1 VRIPERPG
9 LPVFVVT
16 TLVAL
21 AAVTLVEWQHR
32 RHDRATTVARLA
44 EALEGLCGDAT
55 PLLLRS
61 SAEADA
67 IIREWAAAGG
77 FRVTLVAADGR
88 VHADSWT
95 LPSLL
100 DRLENHAQRQ
110 EIVLA
115 AGGGFGVAHRRSLTS
130 DRFTTYVAKLTRTGD
145 RSSGTLRLSVE
156 DTPRVFSWSAVMM
169 ALLGAAMAGAL
180 AQTLGRRFHEQVARH
195 LVPWTDLPGDA
206 ALAAQ
211 AEKADR
217 LFRATQ
223 ERLAHEANV
232 TRAAV
237 DEVGEG
243 VALVDTAGVVRFAN
257 AAATRLIGDDLRI
270 GRPLVEGIRAPE
282 LLAALHDVLER
293 GGARH
298 TSCVGATG
306 VELVVRVCALDHPIL
321 AVAVVWRDISGERQ
335 LERARRALVADL
347 AHELRTPLTVLA
359 GVSEELAEEGIAAD
373 VLATLERQV
382 RRLRTFAED
391 LEELAAIES
400 GQLQLH
406 DEELDASAIA
416 RQVAGDLAG
425 EAERAGVAV
434 SVSGGPVTLR
444 TDPSRLFQVLTN
456 LVDNGIR
463 YNRQGGMVEVVVE
476 RMDSGARIV
485 VRDSGVGIPAVEV
498 GLVFQRFYRVRRGSQ
513 SEGGSGLGLAIVKHL
528 VGALGG
534 TVHLASE
541 EGKGTVVTVELLSR
555 A

>member
-1 VRIPERPG
+1 MRIPERSG
-9 LPVFVVT
+9 LPVFLAT
-16 TLVAL
+16 ALVAL
-21 AAVTLVEWQHR
+21 AAVTLVEWQQR
-32 RHDRATTVARLA
+32 RHDRATTVARLG
-44 EALEGLCGDAT
+44 EALEVLCGDAA
-55 PLLLRS
+55 PLLARS

-95 LPSLL
+95 LPALL

-115 AGGGFGVAHRRSLTS
+115 AEGGFGVAHRRSLTS

-145 RSSGTLRLSVE
+145 RSSGTLRLAVE
-156 DTPRVFSWSAVMM
+156 DVRRAVPWPAV
-169 ALLGAAMAGAL
+169 ALSLVAAAAMGAL
-180 AQTLGRRFHEQVARH
+180 ARLVGNRFHAQISRH
-195 LVPWTDLPGDA
+195 LGPWTDLPLRAD
-206 ALAAQ
+206 LAAQ
-211 AEKADR
+211 AEEADR
-217 LFRATQ
+217 RFRSVK
-223 ERLAHEANV
+223 EHLVREVDV

-237 DEVGEG
+237 NEVGEG
-243 VALVDTAGVVRFAN
+243 VALVDTSGVVRFAN

-270 GRPLVEGIRAPE
+270 GRPLVEGVRAPE
-282 LLAALHDVLER
+282 LLAALRDVLER

-306 VELVVRVCALDHPIL
+306 AELVVRVCALDHPIL

-347 AHELRTPLTVLA
+347 AHELRTPLTVLV

-406 DEELDASAIA
+406 DEDIDASAIA

-444 TDPSRLFQVLTN
+444 TDPSRLSQVLTN

-485 VRDSGVGIPAVEV
+485 VRDSGVGIPNGDV

-541 EGKGTVVTVELLSR
+541 EGKGTVVTVELSSR
-555 A
+555 P